1 MTHEDA
7 YTKAFDR
14 VLFARILRYVHPYRG
29 QVALALLFL
38 LLTTLTAALTPL
50 FFKWA
55 IDGALVPKEAKPL
68 EERLALLL
76 WVSLGFLLVRGVNF
90 AATYG
95 QTYLIQWVGQRVLLD
110 LRSALF
116 AKLMR
121 LHPGFYDKNPVGRLM
136 TRITSDVDAIN
147 QFITGGLVGVIA
159 DFFTILGLLAFMMV
173 LSPKLTLV
181 VLLVVP
187 VLLWVTAWV
196 RNGMRT
202 AYREMRL
209 RLARLNAALQE
220 NLSGVETV
228 QLFVKERER
237 EGKFDRLGRDLL
249 EAWVEIVRWFALFFP
264 VVGFLGDLAVAGL
277 LFYGGGQVVQGMAS
291 LGLLVAFVDYTRQL
305 FQPLQDLS
313 DKFNLFQGAMAS
325 AERIFGVLDTEE
337 ELKDP
342 PNPKPIGRFRGEVA
356 FRDVWLAYAPKGVEP
371 SERDWVLKG
380 VSFRIAP
387 GEKVALVGA
396 TGAGKTSVVSLIARF
411 YDPQRG
417 QVLIDGEDVRHYRQ
431 EELRR
436 HVGIVLQ
443 DPFLF
448 SGTILDNLRLFDE
461 AIPEEKVVQVA
472 RFLGVH
478 EAILRLPQGY
488 HTRVGERGAGL
499 STGEKQLLALVR
511 ALLASPDI
519 LLILDE
525 ATANVDSETERRL
538 QEALYRAMEGRT
550 SLIIAHRLSTIR
562 RVDRILVF
570 KRGRLVEEGT
580 HEELL
585 QRGGYYATLYRLQY
599 AEG

>member
-1 MTHEDA
+1 MIQEDA
-7 YTKAFDR
+7 YSKAFDR
-14 VLFARILRYVHPYRG
+14 VLFARILKYVRPYRL
-29 QVALALLFL
+29 QVGLALCAL
-38 LLTTLTAALTPL
+38 LLATLTAAATPL

-68 EERLALLL
+68 PERFALLL
-76 WVSLGFLLVRGVNF
+76 GLSLGFLLVRGVNF
-90 AATYG
+90 AATYAE
-95 QTYLIQWVGQRVLLD
+95 TYLIQWVGQRVLFD

-116 AKLMR
+116 AKFMR
-121 LHPGFYDKNPVGRLM
+121 LHPGFYDRNPVGRLM

-147 QFITGGLVGVIA
+147 QFITGGLVGVVA
-159 DFFTILGLLAFMMV
+159 DLFTLAGLLAFMLF

-196 RNGMRT
+196 RNGMRA

-220 NLSGVETV
+220 NLSGVETI
-228 QLFVKERER
+228 QLFVKEKER
-237 EGKFDRLGRDLL
+237 EERFDRLSQDLL
-249 EAWVEIVRWFALFFP
+249 RAWVEIIRWFALFFP
-264 VVGFLGDLAVAGL
+264 VVGFLGDLAVAGF
-277 LFYGGGQVVQGMAS
+277 LFVGGGEVVRGAAS

-325 AERIFGVLDTEE
+325 AERIFGILDAEE
-337 ELKDP
+337 ELQDP
-342 PNPKPIGRFRGEVA
+342 PDPQPIRRFRGEVE
-356 FRDVWLAYAPKGVEP
+356 FRDVWLAYTPKGVEP
-371 SERDWVLKG
+371 SEGDWVLKG
-380 VSFRIAP
+380 VSFRIRP

-417 QVLIDGEDVRHYRQ
+417 QVLIDGEDVRRYRQ

-448 SGTILDNLRLFDE
+448 SGTVLDNLRLFDPS
-461 AIPEEKVVQVA
+461 IPEERVVGVA

-488 HTRVGERGAGL
+488 HTLLGERGAGL

-511 ALLASPDI
+511 ALLMSPDL

-525 ATANVDSETERRL
+525 ATANVDSETEARL
-538 QEALYRAMEGRT
+538 QEAFYRAMEGRT
-550 SLIIAHRLSTIR
+550 SLLIAHRLSTIR

-570 KRGRLVEEGT
+570 RKGRLVEEGT
-580 HEELL
+580 HEALL
-585 QRGGYYATLYRLQY
+585 QKGGYYATLYRLQY
-599 AEG
+599 AE

>member
-1 MTHEDA
+1 MIQEDA
-7 YTKAFDR
+7 YSKAFDR
-14 VLFARILRYVHPYRG
+14 VLFARILKYVRPYRL
-29 QVALALLFL
+29 QVGLALCAL
-38 LLTTLTAALTPL
+38 LLATLTAAATPL

-68 EERLALLL
+68 PERFALLL
-76 WVSLGFLLVRGVNF
+76 GLSLGFLLVRGVNF
-90 AATYG
+90 AATYAE
-95 QTYLIQWVGQRVLLD
+95 TYLIQWVGQRVLFD

-116 AKLMR
+116 AKFMR
-121 LHPGFYDKNPVGRLM
+121 LHPGFYDRNPVGRLM

-147 QFITGGLVGVIA
+147 QFITGGLVGVVA
-159 DFFTILGLLAFMMV
+159 DLFTLAGLLAFMLF

-196 RNGMRT
+196 RNGMRA

-220 NLSGVETV
+220 NLSGVETI
-228 QLFVKERER
+228 QLFVKEKER
-237 EGKFDRLGRDLL
+237 EERFDRLSQDLL
-249 EAWVEIVRWFALFFP
+249 RAWVEIIRWFALFFP

-277 LFYGGGQVVQGMAS
+277 LFVGGGEVVRGAAS

-325 AERIFGVLDTEE
+325 AERIFGILDAEE
-337 ELKDP
+337 ELQDP
-342 PNPKPIGRFRGEVA
+342 PDPQPIRRFRGEVE
-356 FRDVWLAYAPKGVEP
+356 FRDVWLAYTPKGVEP
-371 SERDWVLKG
+371 SEGDWVLKG
-380 VSFRIAP
+380 VSFRIRP

-417 QVLIDGEDVRHYRQ
+417 QVLIDGEDVRRYRQ

-448 SGTILDNLRLFDE
+448 SGTVLDNLRLFDPS
-461 AIPEEKVVQVA
+461 IPEERVVGVA

-488 HTRVGERGAGL
+488 HTLLGERGAGL

-511 ALLASPDI
+511 ALLMSPDL

-525 ATANVDSETERRL
+525 ATANVDSETEARL
-538 QEALYRAMEGRT
+538 QEAFYRAMEGRT
-550 SLIIAHRLSTIR
+550 SLLIAHRLSTIR

-570 KRGRLVEEGT
+570 RKGRLVEEGT
-580 HEELL
+580 HEALL
-585 QRGGYYATLYRLQY
+585 QKGGYYATLYRLQY
-599 AEG
+599 AE